1 MNPPTFQNFSSPTH
15 EPDILS
21 NIPKR
26 IPQAIYPFGV
36 YQWTNYISGRIH
48 LILKDGIC
56 EERQAV
62 YYFLLL
68 KPVKES
74 LIHQTEIGEDL

>member
-1 MNPPTFQNFSSPTH
+1 M
-15 EPDILS
+15 
-21 NIPKR
+21 
-26 IPQAIYPFGV
+26 
-36 YQWTNYISGRIH
+36 H

-56 EERQAV
+56 EERPAV

-74 LIHQTEIGEDL
+74 LIHQAEIGENL